1 MIIKVL
7 LDKISLTKDRVDTAL
22 VDKTDQAKASQLD
35 LNIRVSYQQFDLA
48 IELPIPLNG
57 ITGIFGHSASG
68 KSTLLRAIAGLEK
81 NLVGEIILTDANLT
95 DKALINTTLPSKAL
109 VSTTL
114 VNSEQSYYLKPEGR
128 HIGLVFQNSRL
139 FGHLSVL
146 GNLKYAVKRCKNR
159 RLDLNE
165 VIELTELTPL
175 LEHQVSELSGGQ
187 QQRVALA
194 RAILAE
200 PKLLLLDE
208 PLSALD
214 QQSKTQLLKM
224 ILNIQKKLNLPMLY
238 VSHSLDELQQVCDS
252 LLVLAQGKVVNFGNI
267 HQVIHQLNNCGESTL
282 IHQQT
287 SLSLPIKQF
296 NNGHG
301 LTVLS
306 LNAQQDIYLTSDKSF
321 EHQTQLRCFI
331 LASDISIALT
341 EPNNSSIVNHL
352 FGTIKQI
359 SNKQNKVLLTI
370 SCGSQEFFVTISA
383 FSQQKLSLTSRQ
395 QVYLQF
401 KASAVRTFIH

>member
-1 MIIKVL
+1 MSNVL
-7 LDKISLTKDRVDTAL
+7 LDKTPLTKGSFNIVPD
-22 VDKTDQAKASQLD
+22 DKHSQLD
-35 LNIRVSYQQFDLA
+35 INISVCYQQFDLE
-48 IELPIPLNG
+48 IKLPIPLNG
-57 ITGIFGHSASG
+57 IAGIFGHSASG

-81 NLVGEIILTDANLT
+81 KLVGEITLTDTNIA
-95 DKALINTTLPSKAL
+95 DKVLVNTTKGI
-109 VSTTL
+109 
-114 VNSEQSYYLKPEGR
+114 YLKPEER
-128 HIGLVFQNSRL
+128 QIGLVFQNSRL

-146 GNLKYAVKRCKNR
+146 GNLEYAVKRCKNR

-165 VIELTELTPL
+165 VIELTELTAL
-175 LEHQVSELSGGQ
+175 LEHQISELSGGQ

-214 QQSKTQLLKM
+214 QHSKTQLLKM

-238 VSHSLDELQQVCDS
+238 VSHSLDELQQVCDT

-267 HQVIHQLNNCGESTL
+267 HQVIHQLNNFGESTL

-287 SLSLPIKQF
+287 SLSLAIKQF

-301 LTVLS
+301 LTVLA
-306 LNAQQDIYLTSDKSF
+306 LNAQQEIYLISDKSF
-321 EHQTQLRCFI
+321 ENQTQLRCFI

-383 FSQQKLSLTSRQ
+383 FSQQKLSLASRQ

>member
-1 MIIKVL
+1 MMSNAKLNKVPAG
-7 LDKISLTKDRVDTAL
+7 DCP
-22 VDKTDQAKASQLD
+22 QLD
-35 LNIRVSYQQFDLA
+35 INIRVSYQQFELA
-48 IELPIPLNG
+48 INLPIPLKG

-81 NLVGEIILTDANLT
+81 TLIGDITLTSDGVA
-95 DKALINTTLPSKAL
+95 DKAL
-109 VSTTL
+109 VSKTL
-114 VNSEQSYYLKPEGR
+114 VNSEQGYYLKPEAR
-128 HIGLVFQNSRL
+128 QIGLVFQNSRL

-146 GNLKYAVKRCKNR
+146 GNLDFSVKRCKNR
-159 RLDLNE
+159 KLDLNE
-165 VIELTELTPL
+165 VIELTELTTL
-175 LEHQVSELSGGQ
+175 LEHQVNQLSGGQ

-214 QQSKTQLLKM
+214 QHSKTQLLKM
-224 ILNIQKKLNLPMLY
+224 MLNIQKKLNLPMLY
-238 VSHSLDELQQVCDS
+238 VSHSLDELQQVCDT
-252 LLVLAQGKVVNFGNI
+252 LLVLAKGKVVNFGNI
-267 HQVIHQLNNCGESTL
+267 HQIIHQLNNFDDPTL

-301 LTVLS
+301 LAVLA
-306 LNAQQDIYLTSDKSF
+306 LNAEQDIYLTSDKAF
-321 EHQTQLRCFI
+321 ENQTQLRCFI
-331 LASDISIALT
+331 LASDISITLT

-359 SNKQNKVLLTI
+359 SHRKNKVLLTI
-370 SCGSQEFFVTISA
+370 NCGSQEFFVTISA
-383 FSQQKLSLTSRQ
+383 FSQQKLSLNSRQ

>member
-1 MIIKVL
+1 MKMSDTRLNKVS
-7 LDKISLTKDRVDTAL
+7 DDEC
-22 VDKTDQAKASQLD
+22 SQL
-35 LNIRVSYQQFDLA
+35 NINISINYQKFELA
-48 IELPIPLNG
+48 INLPMPLKG

-81 NLVGEIILTDANLT
+81 NLSGDI
-95 DKALINTTLPSKAL
+95 TLGK
-109 VSTTL
+109 TNL
-114 VNSEQSYYLKPEGR
+114 VNTEQGNYLKPEVR
-128 HIGLVFQNSRL
+128 QIGLVFQNSRL
-139 FGHLSVL
+139 FEHLSVL
-146 GNLKYAVKRCKNR
+146 GNLEYAVKRCKNKK
-159 RLDLNE
+159 LILNE
-165 VIELTELTPL
+165 VIDLTELTTI
-175 LEHQVSELSGGQ
+175 LEHRVHQLSGGQ

-214 QQSKTQLLKM
+214 QHSKTQLLKM
-224 ILNIQKKLNLPMLY
+224 MLNIQKQLNLPMLY
-238 VSHSLDELQQVCDS
+238 VSHSLDELQQVCDT
-252 LLVLAQGKVVNFGNI
+252 LLVLSQGKVVNFGSI
-267 HQVIHQLNNCGESTL
+267 HQVIHQLNNFGENTL

-301 LTVLS
+301 LTVLT
-306 LNAQQDIYLTSDKSF
+306 LNAQQDIYLSSDKAF
-321 EHQTQLRCFI
+321 ENQTQLRCFI
-331 LASDISIALT
+331 LASDISISLT
-341 EPNNSSIVNHL
+341 EPSNSSIVNHL

-359 SNKQNKVLLTI
+359 SHIENKVLLTI

>member
-1 MIIKVL
+1 MSNAKLNKVPAG
-7 LDKISLTKDRVDTAL
+7 DCP
-22 VDKTDQAKASQLD
+22 QLD
-35 LNIRVSYQQFDLA
+35 INIRVSYQQFELA
-48 IELPIPLNG
+48 INLPIPLKG

-81 NLVGEIILTDANLT
+81 TLIGDITLTSDGVA
-95 DKALINTTLPSKAL
+95 DKAL
-109 VSTTL
+109 VSKTL
-114 VNSEQSYYLKPEGR
+114 VNSEQGYYLKPEAR
-128 HIGLVFQNSRL
+128 QIGLVFQNSRL

-146 GNLKYAVKRCKNR
+146 GNLEFSVKRCKNR
-159 RLDLNE
+159 QLDLNE
-165 VIELTELTPL
+165 VIELTELTTL
-175 LEHQVSELSGGQ
+175 LEHQVNQLSGGQ

-214 QQSKTQLLKM
+214 QHSKTQLLKM
-224 ILNIQKKLNLPMLY
+224 MLNIQKKLNLPMLY
-238 VSHSLDELQQVCDS
+238 VSHSLDELQQVCDT
-252 LLVLAQGKVVNFGNI
+252 LLVLAKGKVVNFGNI
-267 HQVIHQLNNCGESTL
+267 HQIIHQLNNFDDPTL

-301 LTVLS
+301 LAVLA
-306 LNAQQDIYLTSDKSF
+306 LNAEQDIYLTSDKAF
-321 EHQTQLRCFI
+321 ENQTQLRCFI

-341 EPNNSSIVNHL
+341 EPSNSSIVNHL

-359 SNKQNKVLLTI
+359 SHRKNKVLLTI
-370 SCGSQEFFVTISA
+370 NCGSQEFFVTISA
-383 FSQQKLSLTSRQ
+383 FSQQKLSLNSRQ

>member
-1 MIIKVL
+1 M
-7 LDKISLTKDRVDTAL
+7 TKDLLNKATA
-22 VDKTDQAKASQLD
+22 DKNAQLD
-35 LNIRVSYQQFDLA
+35 ININVSYPQFDLA
-48 IELPIPLNG
+48 IQMAMPLRG

-81 NLVGEIILTDANLT
+81 KLVGDITLT
-95 DKALINTTLPSKAL
+95 DKI
-109 VSTTL
+109 L
-114 VNSEQSYYLKPEGR
+114 VNTEQGYYLKPEAR
-128 HIGLVFQNSRL
+128 QIGLVFQNSRL
-139 FGHLSVL
+139 FEHLSVL
-146 GNLKYAVKRCKNR
+146 GNLEYAVKRCKKRQLN
-159 RLDLNE
+159 LNE
-165 VIELTELTPL
+165 VIELTELTTL
-175 LEHQVSELSGGQ
+175 LEHQVNELSGGQ

-214 QQSKTQLLKM
+214 QHSKTQLLKM
-224 ILNIQKKLNLPMLY
+224 MLNIQKKLNLPMLY
-238 VSHSLDELQQVCDS
+238 VSHSLDELQQVCDT

-267 HQVIHQLNNCGESTL
+267 HQVIHQLNNFGEKTL

-296 NNGHG
+296 DNGHG
-301 LTVLS
+301 LSVLS
-306 LNAQQDIYLTSDKSF
+306 LNAQQDIYLTSNNAFKNKK
-321 EHQTQLRCFI
+321 QLRCFI

-341 EPNNSSIVNHL
+341 EPSNSSIVNHL
-352 FGTIKQI
+352 FGTIKNI
-359 SNKQNKVLLTI
+359 NHKKNKVLLTI
-370 SCGSQEFFVTISA
+370 HCGSQAFFVTISA
-383 FSQQKLSLTSRQ
+383 FSQQKLSLATKQ

>member
-1 MIIKVL
+1 MMSNTRLNKL
-7 LDKISLTKDRVDTAL
+7 P
-22 VDKTDQAKASQLD
+22 TDECSQLD
-35 LNIRVSYQQFDLA
+35 INIRVSYQQFDLA
-48 IELPIPLNG
+48 IQLPIPLKG

-81 NLVGEIILTDANLT
+81 TLVGEITLADANVA
-95 DKALINTTLPSKAL
+95 DK
-109 VSTTL
+109 VL
-114 VNSEQSYYLKPEGR
+114 VNTEQGYYLKPEAR
-128 HIGLVFQNSRL
+128 QIGLVFQNSRL
-139 FGHLSVL
+139 FEHLSVL
-146 GNLKYAVKRCKNR
+146 GNLEYAVKRCKKK

-165 VIELTELTPL
+165 VIELTKLTTL
-175 LEHQVSELSGGQ
+175 LEHQVNQLSGGQ

-214 QQSKTQLLKM
+214 QHSKTQLLKM
-224 ILNIQKKLNLPMLY
+224 MLNIQRKLNLPMLY
-238 VSHSLDELQQVCDS
+238 VSHSLDELQQVCDT

-267 HQVIHQLNNCGESTL
+267 HQVIHQLNNFGENTL

-301 LTVLS
+301 LAVLA

-321 EHQTQLRCFI
+321 ENQTQLRCFI

-341 EPNNSSIVNHL
+341 EPSNSSIVNHL

-359 SNKQNKVLLTI
+359 SHRENKVLLI
-370 SCGSQEFFVTISA
+370 INCGSQEFFVTISA
-383 FSQQKLSLTSRQ
+383 FSQQKLSLSSRQ

>member
-1 MIIKVL
+1 MQM
-7 LDKISLTKDRVDTAL
+7 KISDTRL
-22 VDKTDQAKASQLD
+22 NKVSDDECSQL
-35 LNIRVSYQQFDLA
+35 NIDISINYQQFELA
-48 IELPIPLNG
+48 INLPIPLKG

-81 NLVGEIILTDANLT
+81 NLSGAITLGDTNLVKT
-95 DKALINTTLPSKAL
+95 
-109 VSTTL
+109 
-114 VNSEQSYYLKPEGR
+114 EQGNYLKPEFR
-128 HIGLVFQNSRL
+128 QIGLVFQNSRL
-139 FGHLSVL
+139 FEHLSVL
-146 GNLKYAVKRCKNR
+146 GNLEYAVKRCKTKK
-159 RLDLNE
+159 LVLNE
-165 VIELTELTPL
+165 VIELTELKTI
-175 LEHQVSELSGGQ
+175 LEHRVHQLSGGQ

-214 QQSKTQLLKM
+214 QHSKTQLLKM
-224 ILNIQKKLNLPMLY
+224 MLKIQKKLNLPMLY

-252 LLVLAQGKVVNFGNI
+252 LLVLSQGKVVNFGNI
-267 HQVIHQLNNCGESTL
+267 HQVIHQLNNFGENTL

-301 LTVLS
+301 LSVLA
-306 LNAQQDIYLTSDKSF
+306 LNAQQDIYLSSDKSF
-321 EHQTQLRCFI
+321 ENQTQLRCFI
-331 LASDISIALT
+331 LASDISISLT
-341 EPNNSSIVNHL
+341 EPSNSSIVNHL
-352 FGTIKQI
+352 FGTIQQI
-359 SNKQNKVLLTI
+359 SCIENKVLLTVN
-370 SCGSQEFFVTISA
+370 CASQEFFVTISA
-383 FSQQKLSLTSRQ
+383 FSQQKLSLTSQQ